1 MSDAN
6 AQHRALI
13 ESKLA
18 SLRAEV
24 APKLERI
31 EKLQAQLDRL
41 DAEERGAGQEYHL
54 RERARQAGFDPYN
67 PPLDKERCF
76 HCGYAFKRIASHER
90 HCEWSKHWL
99 RWREDWM
106 KLPKE
111 ERGPVRLPQW
121 HENLRQRLRIEG
133 LSSAVYHDREGYWAV
148 CECSWISKL
157 YARHEGAQFVLD
169 YHLTKCRL
177 KQAS

>member
-41 DAEERGAGQEYHL
+41 DAEERGAGREYHL
-54 RERARQAGFDPYN
+54 RDLSRRHGIDPDN
-67 PPLDKERCF
+67 PPLAKERCE
-76 HCGYAFKRIASHER
+76 HCGQAFKRLSSHLN
-90 HCEWSKHWL
+90 HCYQHKYWKEWWL
-99 RWREDWM
+99 GWNT
-106 KLPKE
+106 LPKE
-111 ERGPVRLPQW
+111 EREPLRRPQW
-121 HENLRQRLRIEG
+121 RQWQIDRLQREG
-133 LSSAVYHDREGYWAV
+133 LSSAVYRDGEGYWGLCA
-148 CECSWISKL
+148 CSWISKL

-169 YHLTKCRL
+169 YHLKECKLR
-177 KQAS
+177 KAS